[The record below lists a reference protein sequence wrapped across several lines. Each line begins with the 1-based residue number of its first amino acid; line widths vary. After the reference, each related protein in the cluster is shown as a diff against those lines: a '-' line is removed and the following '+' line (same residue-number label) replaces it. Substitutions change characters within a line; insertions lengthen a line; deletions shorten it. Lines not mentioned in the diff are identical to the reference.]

1 MPQGNARFGGTFAIN
16 LDILNAAKRLG
27 RTLMRRLIVGLTGA
41 TGAIFGI
48 RLLEALKGC
57 EIESHLI
64 LSRWAER
71 TIKHETRY
79 TIDQV
84 MALASVHYN
93 LSDMGAAV
101 SSGSFLTEGMVV
113 IPCSMRTLAG
123 IAHGYGEHLIHR
135 AADVVLKERR
145 RLVLVPRETPLSEVH
160 IENMLK
166 LARIGV
172 AMLPP
177 MPAFYNHPRSI
188 EDIVDHVVARVLD
201 QFGIAAPF
209 AKRWDGRM
217 ENLARTEALRAVA
230 AVPAGK
236 D

>member
-1 MPQGNARFGGTFAIN
+1 
-16 LDILNAAKRLG
+16 
-27 RTLMRRLIVGLTGA
+27 MRRLIVGLTGA

-48 RLLEALKGC
+48 RLLEALKEC
-57 EIESHLI
+57 DVESHLI

-79 TIDQV
+79 TIEQV
-84 MALASVHYN
+84 KALATEYYTI
-93 LSDMGAAV
+93 SDMGAAV
-101 SSGSFLTEGMVV
+101 SSGSFLTEGMVI
-113 IPCSMRTLAG
+113 IPCSMRTLAA

-166 LARIGV
+166 LSRMGV

-177 MPAFYNHPRSI
+177 MPAFYNHPRSV
-188 EDIVDHVVARVLD
+188 EDIVDHIVARVLD

-217 ENLARTEALRAVA
+217 EVLVRPQSARQAAAVA
-230 AVPAGK
+230 A
-236 D
+236 DED

>member
-1 MPQGNARFGGTFAIN
+1 
-16 LDILNAAKRLG
+16 
-27 RTLMRRLIVGLTGA
+27 MRRLIVGLTGA

-48 RLLEALKGC
+48 RLLEALKEC
-57 EIESHLI
+57 DVESHLI

-79 TIDQV
+79 TIEQV
-84 MALASVHYN
+84 KALSTEHYTI
-93 LSDMGAAV
+93 SDMGAAV
-101 SSGSFLTEGMVV
+101 SSGSFLTAGMVI
-113 IPCSMRTLAG
+113 IPCSMRTLAA

-166 LARIGV
+166 LSRMGV

-177 MPAFYNHPRSI
+177 MPAFYNHPRSV
-188 EDIVDHVVARVLD
+188 EDMVDHIVARVLD

-217 ENLARTEALRAVA
+217 EVLVRPQSARPAAAVA
-230 AVPAGK
+230 A
-236 D
+236 DED